1 MRKLPPPEKAAE
13 AYSAIADGRVTL
25 FAAEERAE
33 VISSDGEKKYAVAW
47 RGNVY
52 TSTDNAT
59 RWQGYAGYP
68 VLAVLMLQ
76 GRLPLDREVA
86 ALFSG
91 INWTELNRKH
101 RRDYA
106 AALDAVARARNM
118 DAAAVRAAMDQVFE
132 RLSALD
138 VEIRRS
144 LGR

>member
-106 AALDAVARARNM
+106 AALDAVVRARNM

-138 VEIRRS
+138 VEIRLS

>member
-101 RRDYA
+101 RRDSA
-106 AALDAVARARNM
+106 AALDAVVRARNM

>member
-106 AALDAVARARNM
+106 AALDAVVRARNM
-118 DAAAVRAAMDQVFE
+118 DAAAVRAALDQVFE

-138 VEIRRS
+138 GEIRRS

>member
-68 VLAVLMLQ
+68 VLAVLMRQ

-106 AALDAVARARNM
+106 AALDAVVRARNM

>member
-91 INWTELNRKH
+91 INWTELNRTH

-106 AALDAVARARNM
+106 AALDAVVRARNM

>member
-106 AALDAVARARNM
+106 AALDAVVRARNM

>member
-1 MRKLPPPEKAAE
+1 
-13 AYSAIADGRVTL
+13 
-25 FAAEERAE
+25 
-33 VISSDGEKKYAVAW
+33 
-47 RGNVY
+47 
-52 TSTDNAT
+52 
-59 RWQGYAGYP
+59 
-68 VLAVLMLQ
+68 MLQ

-106 AALDAVARARNM
+106 AALDAVVRARNM

>member
-106 AALDAVARARNM
+106 AALDAVVRARNM
-118 DAAAVRAAMDQVFE
+118 DAAAVRAPMDQVFE

>member
-106 AALDAVARARNM
+106 AALDAVVRARNM
-118 DAAAVRAAMDQVFE
+118 DAAAVRAAMNQVFE

>member
-91 INWTELNRKH
+91 INWTELNKKH

-106 AALDAVARARNM
+106 AALDAVVRARNM
-118 DAAAVRAAMDQVFE
+118 DAAAVRAAMNQVFE

>member
-106 AALDAVARARNM
+106 AALDAVVRARNM

-138 VEIRRS
+138 SRS
-144 LGR
+144 GAA

>member
-76 GRLPLDREVA
+76 GRLPLDREVP

-106 AALDAVARARNM
+106 AALDAVVRARNM

-138 VEIRRS
+138 FEIRRS

>member
-68 VLAVLMLQ
+68 VLAVMMLQ

-106 AALDAVARARNM
+106 AALDAVVRARNM

>member
-106 AALDAVARARNM
+106 AALDAVVRARNM

-132 RLSALD
+132 RLSPLD

>member
-106 AALDAVARARNM
+106 AALDAVVRARTWTPPRSGQPWTRFSSGSARLTSRSG
-118 DAAAVRAAMDQVFE
+118 AA
-132 RLSALD
+132 
-138 VEIRRS
+138 
-144 LGR
+144 

>member
-101 RRDYA
+101 RRYYA
-106 AALDAVARARNM
+106 AALDAVVRARNM